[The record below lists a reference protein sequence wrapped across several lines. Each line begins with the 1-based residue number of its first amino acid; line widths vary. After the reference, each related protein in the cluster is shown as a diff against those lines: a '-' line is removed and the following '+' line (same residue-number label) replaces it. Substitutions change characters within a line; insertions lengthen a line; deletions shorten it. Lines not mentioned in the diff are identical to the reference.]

1 MASSKLKANRSKLRM
16 IRAAQAELNNLS
28 IVHSYHTAK
37 DKNTSLYSH
46 GKPINMA
53 RSIQFALENIR
64 TKWDISVGVF
74 CRTGRKHYALFTEI
88 RASQECLSNDL
99 SDLVQELCGQFYDEA
114 PKDEKLCPFWV
125 ATPRSND
132 GVNNL
137 ELALK
142 TAHRFKIFDELATNY
157 EIEHKV
163 EPVDYHKG
171 DYNDIAATFEW
182 KHVDLE
188 IEAA

>member
-16 IRAAQAELNNLS
+16 IKGAQAELNNLS
-28 IVHSYHTAK
+28 IVHTYHSS
-37 DKNTSLYSH
+37 KNKNASLYSH

-74 CRTGRKHYALFTEI
+74 CRTGRSHYALFTEI

-99 SDLVQELCGQFYDEA
+99 GNLVQDLCSEIYDTA
-114 PKDEKLCPFWV
+114 PKNDRLCPFWV

-142 TAHRFKIFDELATNY
+142 TAHRFKVFDQLATNY
-157 EIEHKV
+157 EIENEIAPINYHDR
-163 EPVDYHKG
+163 DYDELSQDFK
-171 DYNDIAATFEW
+171 W
-182 KHVDLE
+182 KHIELE
-188 IEAA
+188 IEE